1 MCCGRRARTLHSTV
15 AKASPSMSFASL
27 PSVIVTSAMSS
38 VSLLPLARSISTN
51 GTSFLLHP
59 EPLPHFIVPQPLF
72 QDPQPRLSVMTITPT
87 APAAM
92 QLSYLVEKAHVPRST
107 TQNLPLIAAALVS
120 LGNTKAGENLGAGA
134 EGGRRGSGQE
144 ARGLEGR
151 QGDSLRAAG

>member
-1 MCCGRRARTLHSTV
+1 
-15 AKASPSMSFASL
+15 MSFASL
-27 PSVIVTSAMSS
+27 PRVIVTSAMSS
-38 VSLLPLARSISTN
+38 VSLLPSAPSISTN
-51 GTSFLLHP
+51 GTSFLLHDS
-59 EPLPHFIVPQPLF
+59 EPPSHRIVPQPLEPL
-72 QDPQPRLSVMTITPT
+72 PQPRLSVMTITPT
-87 APAAM
+87 APAAT

-120 LGNTKAGENLGAGA
+120 LGNTKAGENWGAGA